1 MRTNVTLGPLDCGE
15 NPAATGKPLLPVL
28 WGMRVPP
35 DARTRGK
42 QPTNPTTLMIPQ
54 HRSVLCAGLLAS
66 SALGLWPLTS
76 EAQTSGSTTADQTQP
91 PAAGSVETKKDDLV
105 LLSPFTV
112 TTEKDRGYK
121 ATNATSGTRLNTPI
135 KELPMPISVIT
146 EKFLRDTGSSDLRQ
160 SLRYTA
166 GILLQSQNDQGTPG
180 GAYQGPGGV
189 NNPEGA
195 TANKTAS
202 SYKIRGY
209 VTDVVLRDGYR
220 RQNFTDSINIGRVEA
235 VFGPAALL
243 YGFGQFGGIV
253 NYIPKAPEAKTATEV
268 ALTYGTEN
276 FKRATLDTTGPLGN
290 VANLRYRFTGAWQDT
305 DSWTDF
311 NTESHTFFSPAI
323 SFNPTKTTQVD
334 IDYETGDMKQKGVGF
349 QRVRAMANVGLNND
363 QNERADFYTVP
374 GTDKKTFRWS
384 GNDTYINSQATNFR
398 AQVSQK
404 FFENLNLLVG
414 YNRSTA
420 DFQTRDVYGSLS
432 QNTGPVALRKRVLFS
447 TLNPAAGDS
456 NQNAINGYV
465 DDVVLQYTWGFSD
478 TTSTRDQVRA
488 EATYKFDLFPDA
500 NKWLRTTHSVLLGHS
515 EESAENDV
523 SSGGTLDNQF
533 NYKSP
538 TDASYIA
545 WGKQGDGTA
554 DVATRWK
561 NNNYSR
567 GWDQATYVVYQGKF
581 ADDRITLI
589 SGIRED
595 HTDNYSS
602 TLDLQ
607 TNASSKVR
615 SAKVEERTEQHG
627 VSVALDPNRHIN
639 VFALKAGGLM
649 PNFSGHRDVNGQP
662 VGPVIAKSNEYGVKV
677 DLFDGRL
684 SGSISSY
691 KIKRTGTELFYW
703 WAPTSNYKHFNPAK
717 DIVYNVNNFSPT
729 SVPGGS
735 NGGNGAA
742 DAALAQW
749 NAGVAAGAIYQK
761 TVGASTNWYV
771 NASKATGAA
780 YLDAVFDYT
789 KSHGM
794 SWPGWLYNYD
804 TETNNSWEDR
814 ASGPDG
820 NQYVIGSDSAKGW
833 SAEIMWTPNNN
844 FQVVASYAHTERV
857 IDNAGQFAKSPNPQ
871 DRWAVWYFPNT
882 DWGLT
887 GKPLSTVYTNA
898 QDTSTWTGIGYGT
911 GEKQDDT
918 PEHAA
923 SVWANYQISK
933 GTLKGL
939 AFGLGGS
946 WESPREY
953 QSGITHGGGQRVTD
967 KDGNLVILKTPERYN
982 VDLMIRYAF
991 KLSDHDAAVQ
1001 LNVYNLLDDQ
1011 KLYGLIYAAPRS
1023 AKLEFNYKF

>member
-1 MRTNVTLGPLDCGE
+1 M
-15 NPAATGKPLLPVL
+15 
-28 WGMRVPP
+28 
-35 DARTRGK
+35 
-42 QPTNPTTLMIPQ
+42 
-54 HRSVLCAGLLAS
+54 AS
-66 SALGLWPLTS
+66 SALGLWLPS
-76 EAQTSGSTTADQTQP
+76 ASAQATD
-91 PAAGSVETKKDDLV
+91 PAAKPADTAPASADAKNNDAPLV
-105 LLSPFTV
+105 LSPFTV
-112 TTEKDRGYK
+112 TTEKDNGYK

-195 TANKTAS
+195 TANKTAT

-209 VTDVVLRDGYR
+209 VTDAVLRDGYR
-220 RQNFTDSINIGRVEA
+220 RQNSTDSINISRVEV

-243 YGFGQFGGIV
+243 YGFGEFGGIV
-253 NYIPKAPEAKTATEV
+253 NYIPKAPDAKAATEIG
-268 ALTYGTEN
+268 LTYGTEN
-276 FKRATLDTTGPLGN
+276 FKRATLDTTGPLGT
-290 VANLRYRFTGAWQDT
+290 VGNLRYRLTGAWEDT

-311 NTESHTFFSPAI
+311 NTQSHTFFSPSI

-334 IDYETGDMKQKGVGF
+334 IDYENGDMKQKGVGF
-349 QRVRAMANVGLNND
+349 QRVRAMANVGINSD
-363 QNERADFYTVP
+363 QNEHADFYTVP

-384 GNDTYINSQATNFR
+384 GNDTYVNTQATNFR
-398 AQVSQK
+398 AQIAQK
-404 FFENLNLLVG
+404 LFDNLNLLVG

-420 DFQTRDVYGSLS
+420 DFQTRDVYGNLA
-432 QNTGPVALRKRVLFS
+432 QNVGPAALRKRVFFT
-447 TLNPAAGDS
+447 TLNPTAGDS
-456 NQNAINGYV
+456 NLNAVNGYV

-478 TTSTRDQVRA
+478 TKTTRDQVRA

-500 NKWLRTTHSVLLGHS
+500 NKWLRTTHSFLLGHS
-515 EESAENDV
+515 EETAENDV
-523 SSGGTLDNQF
+523 STGGTLDNQF
-533 NYKSP
+533 NFKSP
-538 TDASYIA
+538 TDASYIT
-545 WGKQGDGTA
+545 WGKQGDGSA

-561 NNNYSR
+561 NNNYSS
-567 GWDQATYVVYQGKF
+567 GWDQATYLVYQGKLL
-581 ADDRITLI
+581 DNRLTII
-589 SGIRED
+589 SGVRED
-595 HTDNYSS
+595 RTDNYSVS
-602 TLDLQ
+602 NDLQ
-607 TNASSKVR
+607 ANTSSKVR
-615 SAKVEERTEQHG
+615 SAKVKERTHQNG
-627 VSVALDPNRHIN
+627 VSLALDPNRHIN

-649 PNFSGHRDVNGQP
+649 PNFSGHRDVNGAP
-662 VGPVIAKSNEYGVKV
+662 VGPVLAKSKEYGVKI

-703 WAPTSNYKHFNPAK
+703 WAPTSNYKHFNPNK
-717 DIVYNVNNFSPT
+717 DIVYNVSNFSPS

-742 DAALAQW
+742 DSALTQW

-761 TVGASTNWYV
+761 NNTWYV

-804 TETNNSWEDR
+804 DETNNSWNDR
-814 ASGPDG
+814 ASSPDG
-820 NQYVIGSDSAKGW
+820 NEYVIGADSAKGW
-833 SAEIMWTPNNN
+833 SAEIMWTPTNN
-844 FQVVASYAHTERV
+844 FQVVATYAHTERV
-857 IDNAGQFAKSPNPQ
+857 IDNAGQFAKSPAPQ

-887 GKPLSTVYTNA
+887 GKPLATVYTNA

-918 PEHAA
+918 PEHAV
-923 SVWANYQISK
+923 SVWANYQITK
-933 GTLKGL
+933 GTLKGFS
-939 AFGLGGS
+939 AGLGGS

-967 KDGNLVILKTPERYN
+967 KNGNLVILKTPDRYN
-982 VDLMIRYAF
+982 VDLMLRYAF
-991 KLSDHDAAVQ
+991 KLDNHDAAVQ

-1011 KLYGLIYAAPRS
+1011 KLYGLIYAQPRS
-1023 AKLEFNYKF
+1023 AKVEFTYKF